1 MFLIHNKT
9 AEVDITLIDIS
20 ITNCAKKSRN
30 FLRKFKT
37 LFFNEQIIPTRSV
50 ITSGWWFTL
59 QKNRFML
66 DEKVLAKHLKICYLF
81 WSILLILFIKH
92 QPIITEEWTVSHMY
106 RHTPWESF
114 VHRKTMSRTSVKSSK
129 FFWEVGYYFLF
140 LFWTLGKNVTLKKYE
155 NIFELKILLLLLL
168 LLIRGI
174 TLKNSF
180 EACKQHKT
188 RSLSHLVIQ
197 YIYIRYC
204 FSTNWN
210 TFGI

>member
-50 ITSGWWFTL
+50 ITSGWRFTL

-81 WSILLILFIKH
+81 
-92 QPIITEEWTVSHMY
+92 
-106 RHTPWESF
+106 
-114 VHRKTMSRTSVKSSK
+114 
-129 FFWEVGYYFLF
+129 
-140 LFWTLGKNVTLKKYE
+140 
-155 NIFELKILLLLLL
+155 
-168 LLIRGI
+168 
-174 TLKNSF
+174 
-180 EACKQHKT
+180 
-188 RSLSHLVIQ
+188 
-197 YIYIRYC
+197 
-204 FSTNWN
+204 
-210 TFGI
+210 

>member
-9 AEVDITLIDIS
+9 AEVDITLID

-50 ITSGWWFTL
+50 ITSGWRFTL

-129 FFWEVGYYFLF
+129 FFREVGYYFLF
-140 LFWTLGKNVTLKKYE
+140 LFWTLGENVTLKKIWKY
-155 NIFELKILLLLLL
+155 IWI
-168 LLIRGI
+168 
-174 TLKNSF
+174 KNCV
-180 EACKQHKT
+180 AVV
-188 RSLSHLVIQ
+188 VI
-197 YIYIRYC
+197 ID
-204 FSTNWN
+204 
-210 TFGI
+210 